1 LTTISAPLDIANT
14 PSHAQHFK
22 RSLLLAEANRRLWHC
37 FAGAKAAKVGG
48 FGPQAWVTH
57 GTKGRGMLAP
67 DNKNLTQDEEA
78 AIVDEAITSRRSV
91 RAFLPDPVDE
101 KIVREILEVASRAPS
116 GTNMQPW
123 RGYVATGE
131 TKKRLTDAVM
141 NSGIRAEKAKWD
153 EYKYYP
159 DKFFEPYYARR
170 RAVGYALYGALGIGK
185 RDVDQMRA
193 QHDRNFVFFDAP
205 VGMIFTIDRRL
216 NQGSWVD
223 HGMLLQSIMIAARGR
238 GLHTCPQAA
247 FAPYHNQIRPV
258 LGIPDEEI
266 VVCGM
271 ALGYED
277 TSKPENT
284 LRTEREPVDEWVR
297 FFK

>member
-1 LTTISAPLDIANT
+1 
-14 PSHAQHFK
+14 
-22 RSLLLAEANRRLWHC
+22 
-37 FAGAKAAKVGG
+37 
-48 FGPQAWVTH
+48 
-57 GTKGRGMLAP
+57 MLAR
-67 DNKNLTQDEEA
+67 DKNKPLLDEIA
-78 AIVDEAITSRRSV
+78 TVDEAITSRRSV
-91 RAFLPDPVDE
+91 RAFLPDPVGE
-101 KIVREILEVASRAPS
+101 PTIREILDVASWAPS

-123 RGYVATGE
+123 RVYVTSGE
-131 TKKRLTDAVM
+131 TKERVSRAILD
-141 NSGIRAEKAKWD
+141 SGLRAEKARG

-170 RAVGYALYGALGIGK
+170 RAVGYALYGHLGIGK
-185 RDVDQMRA
+185 RDVDQMRT

-223 HGMLLQSIMIAARGR
+223 YGMFLQNIMVAARAR

-247 FAPYHNQIRPV
+247 FAPYHQQIKPV

-277 TSKPENT
+277 ISKPENA
-284 LRTEREPVDEWVR
+284 LRTERALLDEWAV
-297 FFK
+297 FLK

>member
-1 LTTISAPLDIANT
+1 
-14 PSHAQHFK
+14 
-22 RSLLLAEANRRLWHC
+22 
-37 FAGAKAAKVGG
+37 
-48 FGPQAWVTH
+48 
-57 GTKGRGMLAP
+57 MLAP
-67 DNKNLTQDEEA
+67 DKRKETIDEA
-78 AIVDEAITSRRSV
+78 DIVDEAITSRRSV
-91 RAFLPDPVDE
+91 RAFLPDPVGEETIRD
-101 KIVREILEVASRAPS
+101 ILRVASRAPS

-123 RGYVATGE
+123 KVWVFSGE
-131 TKKRLTDAVM
+131 KKQEITDAIM

-159 DKFFEPYYARR
+159 DQFFEPYYGRR
-170 RAVGYALYGALGIGK
+170 RAVGFALYGALGIGK

-216 NQGSWVD
+216 NHGSWID
-223 HGMLLQSIMIAARGR
+223 HGMFLQSIMIAARGR

-247 FAPYHNQIRPV
+247 FAPYHRQIRPV

-266 VVCGM
+266 VTCGM

-277 TSKPENT
+277 TSKPENR
-284 LRTEREPVDEWVR
+284 LRTERVPLEEFVTFV
-297 FFK
+297 K

>member
-1 LTTISAPLDIANT
+1 
-14 PSHAQHFK
+14 
-22 RSLLLAEANRRLWHC
+22 
-37 FAGAKAAKVGG
+37 
-48 FGPQAWVTH
+48 
-57 GTKGRGMLAP
+57 MLAP
-67 DNKNLTQDEEA
+67 DKQAETIDEAE
-78 AIVDEAITSRRSV
+78 IVDAAITSRRSV
-91 RAFLPDPVDE
+91 RAFLPDPVDDE
-101 KIVREILEVASRAPS
+101 TIRDILRVASRAPS

-123 RGYVATGE
+123 KVWVTTGE
-131 TKKRLTDAVM
+131 TKQKITDAIL

-159 DKFFEPYYARR
+159 DQFFEPYYARR
-170 RAVGYALYGALGIGK
+170 RAVGFALYGALGIGK

-216 NQGSWVD
+216 NHGSWID
-223 HGMLLQSIMIAARGR
+223 HGMFLQSIMIAARGR

-277 TSKPENT
+277 ASKPENS
-284 LRTEREPVDEWVR
+284 LRTERVPLEEFVTFV
-297 FFK
+297 K